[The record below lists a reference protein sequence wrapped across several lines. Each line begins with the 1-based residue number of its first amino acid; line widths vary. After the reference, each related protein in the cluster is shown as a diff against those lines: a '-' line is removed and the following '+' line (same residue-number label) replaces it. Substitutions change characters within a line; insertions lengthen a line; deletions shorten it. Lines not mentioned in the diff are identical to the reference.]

1 MKREPIVHIDPE
13 TIAAQDKYAD
23 IVREHPD
30 RPRTYHIVTF
40 GCQMNSHDSETLAG
54 TLSHMGMKKA
64 EDRTQADL
72 VLFNTCCIRDNAER
86 RALGNITWL
95 KEVKKL
101 RPGMLIGICGCMM
114 QQKGMAETVLK
125 KYPFVDLAFGTGT
138 LYRLPEYLYQI
149 VDEKRRVIDVSREES
164 TIAEGLPILRES
176 AFKAYINIMYGC
188 NNFCSYCIV
197 PYVRGRERS
206 RRADDIL
213 REAEMLVAD
222 GVKEITLLGQN
233 VNSYGND
240 SGEISFPELLRRL
253 DKTGIERL
261 RFMTSHPKDLSEGLI
276 EAYASLKSLAPHLH
290 LPVQSGSDRILA
302 AMNRGYTAEEYLK
315 KARALRE
322 ARPDIGLTTDLIVA
336 FPGETEEDFESTLA
350 LTREMRYDSAFTFIY
365 SKRAGTKAAQMEGMV
380 EKEVATER
388 IERLI
393 ALQEGI
399 TAEVLSSL
407 KGQELGILVEGVS
420 ARRESQMAGKCGRN
434 ISVNFTGGDESLTG
448 KIVPVTITGAGSN
461 TLRGEYTKEQQHT

>member
-290 LPVQSGSDRILA
+290 LPIQSGSDRILA

>member
-13 TIAAQDKYAD
+13 AIAAQDKYAD

-233 VNSYGND
+233 VNSYGSD

-276 EAYASLKSLAPHLH
+276 EAYASLRSLAPHLH

>member
-13 TIAAQDKYAD
+13 AIAAQDKYAD

-233 VNSYGND
+233 VNSYGSD

>member
-233 VNSYGND
+233 VNSYGSD
-240 SGEISFPELLRRL
+240 SGEISFPELLKRL

-276 EAYASLKSLAPHLH
+276 EAYASLRSLAPHLH
-290 LPVQSGSDRILA
+290 LPIQSGSDRILA

-399 TAEVLSSL
+399 TTEVLSSL

>member
-1 MKREPIVHIDPE
+1 MKREPIVHIDE
-13 TIAAQDKYAD
+13 AAIAAQEKFAD

-54 TLSHMGMKKA
+54 TLHHMGLRQA
-64 EDRTQADL
+64 EDRAQADL

-86 RALGNITWL
+86 KALGNITWL
-95 KEVKKL
+95 KEVKKR

-114 QQKGMAETVLK
+114 QQQGMAETVLK
-125 KYPFVDLAFGTGT
+125 KYPFVDLAFGTGS
-138 LYRLPEYLYQI
+138 LYRLPEYLYRL

-164 TIAEGLPILRES
+164 TLAEGLRTLRDS
-176 AFKAYINIMYGC
+176 PFKAYINIMYGC

-213 REAEMLVAD
+213 REAELLVED

-240 SGEISFPELLRRL
+240 TGEMSFPELLRRL
-253 DKTGIERL
+253 DATGIERL

-276 EAYASLKSLAPHLH
+276 EAYAGLKSLAPHLH
-290 LPVQSGSDRILA
+290 LPIQSGSDRVLA
-302 AMNRGYTAEEYLK
+302 AMNRGYTVEEYLK
-315 KARALRE
+315 KARALRA

-336 FPGETEEDFESTLA
+336 FPGETEQDFEQTLA
-350 LTREMRYDSAFTFIY
+350 LVSEMRYDSAFTFIY
-365 SKRAGTKAAQMEGMV
+365 SKRAGTRAAQMTGEV
-380 EKEVATER
+380 DKAVATER

-399 TAEVLSSL
+399 TQEVLASL
-407 KGQELGILVEGVS
+407 KGHTMGILVEGVS
-420 ARRESQMAGKCGRN
+420 TRRESQLTGKCGRN
-434 ISVNFTGGDESLTG
+434 ISVNFSGGDEGLVG
-448 KIVPVTITGAGSN
+448 RIVPVIITGAGSN
-461 TLRGEYTKEQQHT
+461 TLRGEYAKEQHT